1 MMMRLPLA
9 AVFGALAAAL
19 PITPQCEPACAEGEF
34 CRVAVA
40 ASGAACD
47 TKLPK
52 TCAKLAVR
60 GQQCGGAGGEAQDCF
75 RNQCKSPLKCRAN
88 NVDADLPGTCAK
100 QCDIGGGEM
109 VFEGWTG
116 PVAGEGKWCH
126 IRYCDGTEDKE
137 AGGVLKTNGDAT
149 APCPTDLTDGLRC
162 CVGAGKPNQVCCGAN
177 GAWLTPDG
185 TVTCARVLA
194 KAGSKAA
201 PFSKTCT
208 DACPATT
215 KPAPGTPAHD
225 DGWKGPDARDG
236 KWCNTCVCT
245 KGALACPDRECPKL
259 KCCPAA
265 AKKTGQVC
273 CGVTG
278 EWVTK
283 DAKDNVVCGGVT
295 MPYKADLATQ
305 PFHAACAGLRGCSLF
320 SNVAVTKANG
330 EKVFN
335 PTKGQGCNECTCKDG
350 TLDCP
355 TAKCEAPKCCDA
367 EMKPKTGEHVC
378 CGLDGLWKKVDG
390 AAKCGSYATQVEAK
404 PAVGYPFFKACEPHC
419 AANTAA
425 GGPDKK
431 VPLGWT
437 GPKMKAVTPARD
449 AAVTAD
455 VPWCDTCMCA
465 VAAGAPAGTA
475 PVVTCTTHAA
485 CPAVKCC
492 PGPSPGADY
501 ACCGTTRRWV
511 KAVDG
516 KVKCGG
522 HELAKDSTKLPLK
535 AICTD
540 KCTLD
545 GGAVL
550 SDGQSGPDAGA
561 HWCKRCRCEGTTAK
575 CTGGACARRCC
586 AAEVPTL
593 PAGAVWRC
601 CGANGAWVMKG
612 ADDKYRCGSALVADS
627 AEQLYP
633 GTGTD
638 AEKGVCPTVDPASTK
653 CTLHNAAATKVDQGW
668 RGSGLGDN
676 WCHTCKCTAADA
688 GKKVSCPAG
697 TCPAVEKLLCCA
709 KEKVVPAHVC
719 CGLTGEWVA
728 ADAKC
733 GPVDLALA
741 GTAAAPVSAAC
752 ATCTAGTATVP
763 VGWFGSVPGA
773 EWCNK
778 CRCVRDGTL
787 KCTTKTCPPAKC
799 CAATKVGTVACCGT
813 TGEWVAA
820 AGGKYTC
827 AHLTVE
833 EADKGKAPF
842 ADACADT
849 CDHDGTPVAVGWAGK
864 KGDGCNYCKC
874 VTAGNLLCSTRV
886 CPGPPL
892 CGTFNCAG
900 AGKQMGVTTKPCVGA
915 CNAATCCA
923 ATCTEY
929 VAHFPCTAPETLNA
943 AAAGTACPTCNAA
956 TCCAMPAGPPGGG
969 PHPMGCLVFVCT
981 GPNFVMRP
989 GGVCAGPGPCT
1000 EAECCLPTC
1009 APYTCTTGMKKAA
1022 LPANCAATPC
1032 TDGDCCDPPIPMGCL
1047 AHPCAAPNLVKRRG
1061 GVCAGPGPCTDAEC
1075 CLPTC
1080 TPYTCTAGTKKAA
1093 LPANCPATP
1102 CTDGDCC
1109 DPPGGG
1115 GGPGPGGPGMCAGH
1129 PCAAPNLVTNP
1140 AGACTMVPCSDADCC
1155 LPTCVPHVCKA
1166 GAKKDPLP
1174 ANCPDTPCTDR
1185 NCCD

>member
-1 MMMRLPLA
+1 MRLPLL
-9 AVFGALAAAL
+9 AVFALAAATD
-19 PITPQCEPACAEGEF
+19 PKPKTCDGDSACGDTGF
-34 CRVAVA
+34 CRVAA
-40 ASGAACD
+40 GPSGACD
-47 TKLPK
+47 KALPK
-52 TCAKLAVR
+52 TCATRSLR
-60 GQQCGGAGGEAQDCF
+60 GQPCGGDGGETQDCF
-75 RNQCKSPLKCRAN
+75 RQKCKGDLVCRVNAAN
-88 NVDADLPGTCAK
+88 AKLPGACAK
-100 QCDIGGGEM
+100 QCEVDGKK

-116 PVAGEGKWCH
+116 PAKDAKNWCH
-126 IRYCDGTEDKE
+126 TRYCDGSGDKDE
-137 AGGVLKTNGDAT
+137 GEVKVSGDDKV
-149 APCPTDLTDGLRC
+149 CPQGLETGLRC
-162 CVGAGKPNQVCCGAN
+162 CVGAGKPNQVCCGAT

-185 TVTCARVLA
+185 KVTCAHVLA
-194 KAGSKAA
+194 EAGSKAA

-561 HWCKRCRCEGTTAK
+561 HWCKRCRCEGTTAT
-575 CTGGACARRCC
+575 CTTNVCKKKCC
-586 AAEVPTL
+586 AADKSKL
-593 PAGAVWRC
+593 PAGRTYRC
-601 CGANGAWVMKG
+601 CGASGEWVPK
-612 ADDKYRCGSALVADS
+612 DDETGKYRCGAHVLATGEPLFPDS
-627 AEQLYP
+627 GTAEAQ
-633 GTGTD
+633 GT
-638 AEKGVCPTVDPASTK
+638 CPPPTPTK
-653 CTLHNAAATKVDQGW
+653 CTLFNAAATEVEQGW
-668 RGSGLGDN
+668 TGPGLGATN
-676 WCHTCKCTAADA
+676 WCHGCKCSAADV
-688 GKKVSCPAG
+688 GKKVSCPTGPA
-697 TCPAVEKLLCCA
+697 CPPKEKLLCCA
-709 KEKVVPAHVC
+709 KEAAAPATDVC
-719 CGLTGEWVA
+719 CGLTGEWVKP
-728 ADAKC
+728 DGHC
-733 GPVDLALA
+733 GAVNLKLS
-741 GTAAAPVSAAC
+741 GTAGLPITAAC
-752 ATCTAGTATVP
+752 TTECTLEGGKKVP
-763 VGWFGSVPGA
+763 VGWFGQVPGA
-773 EWCNK
+773 KWCNK
-778 CRCVRDGTL
+778 CRCTSDGKL
-787 KCTTKTCPPAKC
+787 KCMTKTCSAERC
-799 CAATKVGTVACCGT
+799 CAKPKVGTVACCGV

-820 AGGKYTC
+820 VGGRYACGGLK
-827 AHLTVE
+827 VE
-833 EADKGKAPF
+833 VADTDKAPF
-842 ADACADT
+842 HQVGCTAATKCALPDA
-849 CDHDGTPVAVGWAGK
+849 TPVAAGWWGK
-864 KGDGCNYCKC
+864 KGDNCNHCY
-874 VTAGNLLCSTRV
+874 
-886 CPGPPL
+886 
-892 CGTFNCAG
+892 
-900 AGKQMGVTTKPCVGA
+900 
-915 CNAATCCA
+915 
-923 ATCTEY
+923 
-929 VAHFPCTAPETLNA
+929 
-943 AAAGTACPTCNAA
+943 
-956 TCCAMPAGPPGGG
+956 
-969 PHPMGCLVFVCT
+969 
-981 GPNFVMRP
+981 
-989 GGVCAGPGPCT
+989 
-1000 EAECCLPTC
+1000 
-1009 APYTCTTGMKKAA
+1009 
-1022 LPANCAATPC
+1022 
-1032 TDGDCCDPPIPMGCL
+1032 
-1047 AHPCAAPNLVKRRG
+1047 
-1061 GVCAGPGPCTDAEC
+1061 
-1075 CLPTC
+1075 
-1080 TPYTCTAGTKKAA
+1080 
-1093 LPANCPATP
+1093 
-1102 CTDGDCC
+1102 
-1109 DPPGGG
+1109 
-1115 GGPGPGGPGMCAGH
+1115 
-1129 PCAAPNLVTNP
+1129 
-1140 AGACTMVPCSDADCC
+1140 
-1155 LPTCVPHVCKA
+1155 CKA
-1166 GAKKDPLP
+1166 GAAAGELK
-1174 ANCPDTPCTDR
+1174 CTERPCTPPAPAP
-1185 NCCD
+1185 